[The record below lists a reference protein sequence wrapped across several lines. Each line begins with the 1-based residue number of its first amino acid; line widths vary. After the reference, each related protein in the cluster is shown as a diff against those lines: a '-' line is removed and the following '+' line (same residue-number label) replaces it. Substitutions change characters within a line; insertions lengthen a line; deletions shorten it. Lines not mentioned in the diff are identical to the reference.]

1 MFYSFLLS
9 MLTVF
14 VFIYTLGKSY
24 QLKRINTLV
33 SNQQL
38 KIDNLRLEEEDLRKE
53 LSRLR
58 ESCELYQNKDNDF
71 STQSFESI
79 EEKYKFL
86 KLKEENSNKIICEV
100 AVGEKVS
107 VYETMMVFEPYL
119 KKLLKKHK
127 KLFVKKEDGCIYWS
141 GSSYD
146 SFRNFIIS
154 IKDREFTQKFNIV
167 LTYED

>member
-1 MFYSFLLS
+1 
-9 MLTVF
+9 MLTIF

-24 QLKRINTLV
+24 QLKKINTLI

-38 KIDNLRLEEEDLRKE
+38 KIDILRLEEEALRKE

-58 ESCELYQNKDNDF
+58 ESCELYQDNDI
-71 STQSFESI
+71 STQSLESI

-86 KLKEENSNKIICEV
+86 KLKEENDNKIICELGV
-100 AVGEKVS
+100 AQNVD
-107 VYETMMVFEPYL
+107 VYNSMMVFEPYL
-119 KKLLKKHK
+119 KDLLKKHK
-127 KLFVKKEDGCIYWS
+127 KLFIKNENDGHIYWS

-146 SFRNFIIS
+146 SFRNFIITK
-154 IKDREFTQKFNIV
+154 KDRHFTQTFNIV